1 MKISWT
7 MPIGLGLLV
16 LSLGVSVSAEEI
28 PGEPTGHQIAVNV
41 DEREDGDDQI
51 SESTWTLTNKA
62 GKTRIRH
69 TLRYWKDYDGTDSGL
84 SSKSFIYF
92 DTPPDV
98 KDTTFLNWS
107 QEDYAADDDQ
117 WIYLPALRKVRRI
130 ASGDKENSF
139 MGSDLIYDDMGD
151 REVEEDTFTL
161 LRVENDNGTKMY
173 VVQAVA
179 KKENYIY
186 SKRIAWVNAETW
198 TIPKIEFYDRKGRL
212 LKIMESD
219 WVQTD
224 GIWNPAKMVVNNQLT
239 GHRTQIENSNVKYN
253 QGLKESL
260 FTERSL
266 RKGAP

>member
-1 MKISWT
+1 MKIIGT
-7 MPIGLGLLV
+7 MTIGLGVLV
-16 LSLGVSVSAEEI
+16 LSTPLSIAAAEI
-28 PGEPTGHQIAVNV
+28 PGEPTGHEIAINV

-51 SESTWTLTNKA
+51 SEATWTLTNKA
-62 GKTRIRH
+62 GKTRKRH
-69 TLRYWKDYDGTDSGL
+69 TLRYWKDYEGKDGL

-92 DTPPDV
+92 EFTPDV

-107 QEDYAADDDQ
+107 QEDYEADDDQ

-161 LRVENDNGTKMY
+161 LRVEHDNGTKMY

-179 KKENYIY
+179 KQENYIY
-186 SKRIAWVNAETW
+186 SKRLAWVNAETW

-212 LKIMESD
+212 LKIMKSD
-219 WVQTD
+219 WVQIE
-224 GIWNPAKMVVNNQLT
+224 GIWNWEKTVVENQLT
-239 GHRTQIENSNVKYN
+239 GHRTQIDVSKVRFN
-253 QGLKESL
+253 QGLKESV

>member
-1 MKISWT
+1 MLTVFALTGAI
-7 MPIGLGLLV
+7 LLTQA
-16 LSLGVSVSAEEI
+16 LPAWAEEI
-28 PGEPTGHQIAVNV
+28 PGEPTGHEIAVLV

-62 GKTRIRH
+62 GKQRIRQ
-69 TLRYWKDYDGTDSGL
+69 TLRYWMDYDGKDGL

-92 DTPPDV
+92 DRPPDV

-107 QEDYAADDDQ
+107 QEDYQADDDQ

-161 LRVENDNGTKMY
+161 LRVENENSTKMY
-173 VVQAVA
+173 VVQAIA
-179 KKENYIY
+179 KKPNYIY
-186 SKRIAWVNAETW
+186 SKRIAWINGARW
-198 TIPKIEFYDRKGRL
+198 TPEKMEFYDRKGRL
-212 LKIMESD
+212 LKIAESD
-219 WVQTD
+219 WVQID
-224 GIWNPAKMVVNNQLT
+224 GIWTPTKMVVNNQLT
-239 GHRTQIENSNVKYN
+239 GHQTLIENKNVKYN

>member
-1 MKISWT
+1 MRIVFVLT
-7 MPIGLGLLV
+7 GVVLLAQTQPV
-16 LSLGVSVSAEEI
+16 WAEEI
-28 PGEPTGHQIAVNV
+28 PGEPTGHQIAINV

-51 SESTWTLTNKA
+51 SEATWTLTNKA
-62 GKTRIRH
+62 GKQRKRR
-69 TLRYWKDYDGTDSGL
+69 TLRYWKDYDGKDGL

-92 DTPPDV
+92 DSPPDV

-107 QEDYAADDDQ
+107 QEDANADDDQ

-151 REVEEDTFTL
+151 REVDEDTHTL
-161 LRVENDNGTKMY
+161 VRVEQNNGTKFY

-179 KKENYIY
+179 KKEDYIY
-186 SKRIAWVNAETW
+186 SKKLTWVNADTW
-198 TIPKIEFYDRKGRL
+198 TTPKIEFYDRKGRL
-212 LKIMESD
+212 LKVMTME
-219 WVQTD
+219 WTQID
-224 GIWNPAKMVVNNQLT
+224 GIWNWKRTVVENQLT
-239 GHRTQIENSNVKYN
+239 GHQTELEISNVRFN

>member
-1 MKISWT
+1 MLT
-7 MPIGLGLLV
+7 VFV
-16 LSLGVSVSAEEI
+16 LTGAIVLAQALPAWSEEI

-69 TLRYWKDYDGTDSGL
+69 TLRYWKDYDGKDGL

-92 DTPPDV
+92 DTPPDI

-107 QEDYAADDDQ
+107 QEDYEADDDQ

-173 VVQAVA
+173 VVQAIA
-179 KKENYIY
+179 KQENYIY
-186 SKRIAWVNAETW
+186 SKRLAWVNAETW

-212 LKIMESD
+212 LKIMKSD
-219 WVQTD
+219 WVQVD
-224 GIWNPAKMVVNNQLT
+224 GIWNWEKTVVENQLS
-239 GHRTQIENSNVKYN
+239 GHRTEIAISNVKFN
-253 QGLKESL
+253 QSLKDSL

>member
-1 MKISWT
+1 MLT
-7 MPIGLGLLV
+7 VFV
-16 LSLGVSVSAEEI
+16 LTGAIILAQALPVWAEEI
-28 PGEPTGHQIAVNV
+28 PGEPTGHQIAINV

-107 QEDYAADDDQ
+107 QEDYQADDDQ
-117 WIYLPALRKVRRI
+117 WIFLPALRKVRRI

-151 REVEEDTFTL
+151 REVEEDTFEL

-173 VVQAVA
+173 VVQAIA
-179 KKENYIY
+179 KKANYIY
-186 SKRIAWVNAETW
+186 SKRIAWINAERW
-198 TIPKIEFYDRKGRL
+198 TPEKMEFYDRKGRL
-212 LKIMESD
+212 LKIMKSD
-219 WVQTD
+219 WVQVD
-224 GIWNPAKMVVNNQLT
+224 GIWTPEKMFVENQLT
-239 GHRTQIENSNVKYN
+239 GHTTQLENKNVKYN
-253 QGLKESL
+253 QGLRESL

>member
-1 MKISWT
+1 MLTVLIIT
-7 MPIGLGLLV
+7 GVMLLAPALPV
-16 LSLGVSVSAEEI
+16 WAEEI

-51 SESTWTLTNKA
+51 GESIWTLTNKA

-69 TLRYWKDYDGTDSGL
+69 TLRYWKDYDGKEGL

-107 QEDYAADDDQ
+107 QEDYQADDDQ
-117 WIYLPALRKVRRI
+117 WIFLPALRKVRRI

-151 REVEEDTFTL
+151 REVEEDTFKL

-173 VVQAVA
+173 VVEAIA
-179 KKENYIY
+179 KKPDYIY
-186 SKRIAWVNAETW
+186 SKRIAWINADRW
-198 TIPKIEFYDRKGRL
+198 TPEKMDFYDRKGRL
-212 LKIMESD
+212 LKIMHTN
-219 WVQTD
+219 WVEVD
-224 GIWNPAKMVVNNQLT
+224 GIWTPVKMVVNNQLT
-239 GHRTQIENSNVKYN
+239 GHRTEIENKNVKYN